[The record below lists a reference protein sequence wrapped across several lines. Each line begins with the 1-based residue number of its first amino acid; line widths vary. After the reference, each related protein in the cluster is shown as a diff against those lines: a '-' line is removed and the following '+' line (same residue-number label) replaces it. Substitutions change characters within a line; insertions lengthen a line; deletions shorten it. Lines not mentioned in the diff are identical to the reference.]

1 MQVTAENTSSIAQRA
16 ASSDAQE
23 TRQPALQRSLRITHF
38 VSSLKVGGMEH
49 FVLRIAAHQ
58 STRHEISIVALHDGP
73 LRAEAQRLGLKVYV
87 LGGKQKHLRALRGA
101 LLFARLRPHIAHA
114 HNQTSLHYAVLA
126 KRVGQAKV
134 VMTNHGQG
142 LASPRTPT
150 AQEWSQ
156 ADRVIAVSQAV
167 AERLK
172 NDELSG
178 KVSVILNGI
187 EIREP
192 QYSRQHMRGELDL
205 EGRLAGLIVARIDGL
220 KGHDTLIKSLARL
233 KERGLPITILV
244 AGDGAERQNLQDLAH
259 SLGLGQEDIR
269 FLGFRSD
276 VPDLHAASDFFVLP
290 SVTEGLPLSVLEAMS
305 AGKPVIATPV
315 GGIPELVD
323 SGRHGLLVP
332 VGDDT
337 ALAEAIAQ
345 IAKDE
350 TLRRALGQAGRER
363 VESDFSFARM
373 TARYE
378 SLYAQLAGVSTA
390 NDL

>member
-1 MQVTAENTSSIAQRA
+1 MQATAEQTTSTSPSAPGAR
-16 ASSDAQE
+16 E
-23 TRQPALQRSLRITHF
+23 KPFVPGNPLRVIHF

-58 STRHEISIVALHDGP
+58 SRHHRVSIVALHDGP
-73 LRAEAQRLGLKVYV
+73 LRSEAERLGLDVHV
-87 LGGKQKHLRALRGA
+87 LGGSQKHLRALRGA
-101 LLFARLRPHIAHA
+101 ILLARLRPHIAHA

-126 KRVGQAKV
+126 KRVARASV

-150 AQEWSQ
+150 AREWRQ

-172 NDELSG
+172 SDELSG
-178 KVSVILNGI
+178 KISVIVNGI
-187 EIREP
+187 ETREP
-192 QYSRQHMRGELDL
+192 KRTRQQVRCELGL
-205 EGRLAGLIVARIDGL
+205 EDRLVGLIVARIDGL
-220 KGHDTLIKSLARL
+220 KGHDTAIRSLSHL
-233 KERGLPITILV
+233 KQRGLHLTLLV
-244 AGDGAERQNLQDLAH
+244 AGDGAERQNMQNLAN
-259 SLGLGQEDIR
+259 SLGLGDQEIK

-315 GGIPELVD
+315 GGIPELVET
-323 SGRHGLLVP
+323 GCHGLLVP

-337 ALAEAIAQ
+337 ALADAIAQ
-345 IAKDE
+345 VAKNE
-350 TLRRALGQAGRER
+350 TFRRALGQAGQDR
-363 VESDFSFARM
+363 VERAFSFSQM
-373 TARYE
+373 TERYE
-378 SLYAQLAGVSTA
+378 SLYADLAGARTA
-390 NDL
+390 NNS